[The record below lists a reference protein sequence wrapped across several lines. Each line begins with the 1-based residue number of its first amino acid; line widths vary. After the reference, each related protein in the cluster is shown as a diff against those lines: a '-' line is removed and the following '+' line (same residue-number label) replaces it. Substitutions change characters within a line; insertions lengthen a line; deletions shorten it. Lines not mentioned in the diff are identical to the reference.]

1 MYIVSMYTMYKDKKK
16 KLYTMYIEKRENMTF
31 DKKKYDQKYAKEN
44 YDRVL
49 FNVRK
54 GDKDVIV
61 KQAKEK
67 GFKTMA
73 DYIKSLVYADIEK
86 SQNAKNIN
94 VQNILQN
101 GDNNNISIG

>member
-1 MYIVSMYTMYKDKKK
+1 
-16 KLYTMYIEKRENMTF
+16 MYIEKRKNMTF
-31 DKKKYDQKYAKEN
+31 DKKKYDQRYAKEN

-49 FNVRK
+49 FNVKK
-54 GDKDVIV
+54 GEKDIIV
-61 KQAKEK
+61 MQAKEK

-101 GDNNNISIG
+101 GDNNNINIG